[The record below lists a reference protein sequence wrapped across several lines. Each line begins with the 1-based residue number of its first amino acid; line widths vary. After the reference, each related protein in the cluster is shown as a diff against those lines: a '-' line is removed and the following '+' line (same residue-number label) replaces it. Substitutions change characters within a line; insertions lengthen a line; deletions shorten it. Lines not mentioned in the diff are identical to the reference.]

1 MTPRSRHSGSSSSGS
16 SHTTRPD
23 TGAPDATTRPLGGGR
38 GDGTT
43 VRLDGLDNMTTRLD
57 ATGGKVDAV
66 GKTVGG
72 INVGP
77 QSMGIV
83 GGNFTGAAQS
93 HLKTAQEHVEKT
105 RSAVDNAKQGTTA
118 TATTYREREQTN
130 KVNLEKAYGDT
141 TTVPNTANRG
151 TVPNTANRPTDPR
164 IAYRNPSPP
173 AGTTTPN
180 AATNPAAATTRVN
193 QPPPGADPRQ
203 QLANPPANTPPA
215 SIGSRLNPTPDNT
228 PSTPDTST
236 PPGWQPSQREQEL
249 QNRGITNLSKLGVGN
264 ANEAF
269 KAELDDG
276 TNAVYKPV
284 SGEDASLR
292 HDITGDLGRREVA
305 ASRVDQM
312 LGFDR
317 VPTTAMVDGPH
328 GPGSL
333 QRFAEGSTDA
343 LDANQ
348 YPRHQQQ
355 QMAVLDYITGNTDR
369 HQGNY
374 LTGPDGSVVAIDHGY
389 SFPDGER
396 DYIRSDFV
404 RDHLHRPLDPDIVD
418 AVRNVDP
425 DDMRHMLQ
433 QSGLSDSAV
442 NLTIGRLTDIQ
453 RNGMITGIGWRGEIL
468 DADWNPVRGP
478 LP

>member
-1 MTPRSRHSGSSSSGS
+1 MTPRSRHSGGSSSGS

-23 TGAPDATTRPLGGGR
+23 TTAPDTNTRPLGGGR

-43 VRLDGLDNMTTRLD
+43 VNVNDLDTMTTRLN

-66 GKTVGG
+66 GTTVGN

-93 HLKTAQEHVEKT
+93 HLKTAQQHVQKT
-105 RSAVDNAKQGTTA
+105 RQAVDNAKTGTTN

-130 KVNLEKAYGDT
+130 KVNLEKSYGDT
-141 TTVPNTANRG
+141 TTVPNTANKP
-151 TVPNTANRPTDPR
+151 TAPNTANRPTDPR

-173 AGTTTPN
+173 AGTTTP
-180 AATNPAAATTRVN
+180 AAATTTPAAAASSSNRVN
-193 QPPPGADPRQ
+193 QPPPGADPRLALQ
-203 QLANPPANTPPA
+203 QQPNPPA
-215 SIGSRLNPTPDNT
+215 SIGERLNPPPETNPA
-228 PSTPDTST
+228 PS
-236 PPGWQPSQREQEL
+236 GWQPSQREQEL
-249 QNRGITNLSKLGVGN
+249 QNRRINSLSNLGPGGN

-292 HDITGDLGRREVA
+292 QDITGDLGRREVA

-317 VPTTAMVDGPH
+317 VPTTTMVDGPH

-333 QRFAEGSTDA
+333 QRFSEGSSDG

-348 YPRHQQQ
+348 YPRQQQQ

-404 RDHLHRPLDPDIVD
+404 RDHMYQPLDADVID

-425 DDMRHMLQ
+425 NDMRNMLQ
-433 QSGLSDSAV
+433 QSGLSDSAID
-442 NLTIGRLTDIQ
+442 LTIGRLTEIQ
-453 RNGMITGIGWRGEIL
+453 RNGMITGIGWRGAIL
-468 DADWNPVRGP
+468 DANWGNVRGP